1 MADSTINIDEINWSE
16 RKVLIVEDEI
26 MNYLYLEEALRETSA
41 EITWCKNGQE
51 AVEKVV
57 AEKILFDIVLMDV
70 KMPLMNGYEATKII
84 KKYKPEIPIIIQ
96 TAYAMQN
103 EKEKG
108 FDAGCD
114 EYLEKPIKQDRLLL
128 TINKFIKQ
136 KT

>member
-1 MADSTINIDEINWSE
+1 MAINKINIDKINWSE

-26 MNYLYLEEALRETSA
+26 MNYLYLKEALCETSA
-41 EITWCKNGQE
+41 EIIWCKNGQE
-51 AVEKVV
+51 AVEKIV
-57 AEKILFDIVLMDV
+57 AEKIHFDVVLMDV

-84 KKYKPEIPIIIQ
+84 KKYKPRIPIIIQ

-108 FDAGCD
+108 YDAGCD

-128 TINKFIKQ
+128 TISKFIK
-136 KT
+136 

>member
-1 MADSTINIDEINWSE
+1 MKTDEINIDEINWSDK
-16 RKVLIVEDEI
+16 KVLIVEDEI

-41 EITWCKNGQE
+41 EVIWCKNGQE

-57 AEKILFDIVLMDV
+57 AEKNLFDVILMDV

-103 EKEKG
+103 EKQKG
-108 FDAGCD
+108 YDAGCD
-114 EYLEKPIKQDRLLL
+114 EYLEKPIKQDRLLSA
-128 TINKFIKQ
+128 IHKFL
-136 KT
+136 

>member
-1 MADSTINIDEINWSE
+1 LKTDEINIDEINWSDK
-16 RKVLIVEDEI
+16 KVLIVEDEI

-41 EITWCKNGQE
+41 EVIWCKNGQE

-57 AEKILFDIVLMDV
+57 AEKNLFDVILMDV

-103 EKEKG
+103 EKQKG
-108 FDAGCD
+108 YDAGCD
-114 EYLEKPIKQDRLLL
+114 EYLEKPIKQDRLLSA
-128 TINKFIKQ
+128 IHKFL
-136 KT
+136 